1 MKKKISIL
9 LLLLVC
15 LSVQA
20 QKISVNKTDNFTKSQ
35 IVYTSYEK
43 ISSEPLIMGGQLG
56 KNIWVC
62 FGRENGLNMI
72 MMKWLTVDNRYVRKG
87 RGVGTVG
94 ALGMDLW
101 GIQLLLLG
109 DLSAFE
115 NHTMKSVRI
124 YTVDGYFDF
133 KIKNGASKKLM
144 KAYNLFK
151 KAIK

>member
-72 MMKWLTVDNRYVRKG
+72 MMKWLTVDNRYVRKDSN
-87 RGVGTVG
+87 VIFDTV
-94 ALGMDLW
+94 
-101 GIQLLLLG
+101 QN
-109 DLSAFE
+109 F
-115 NHTMKSVRI
+115 V
-124 YTVDGYFDF
+124 
-133 KIKNGASKKLM
+133 
-144 KAYNLFK
+144 
-151 KAIK
+151 

>member
-62 FGRENGLNMI
+62 FGRENGLI
-72 MMKWLTVDNRYVRKG
+72 
-87 RGVGTVG
+87 
-94 ALGMDLW
+94 
-101 GIQLLLLG
+101 
-109 DLSAFE
+109 
-115 NHTMKSVRI
+115 
-124 YTVDGYFDF
+124 
-133 KIKNGASKKLM
+133 
-144 KAYNLFK
+144 
-151 KAIK
+151 